1 MNTFTV
7 RHLLSLAIFAAVGA
21 GIYFG
26 SPQVAPQLDQAANI
40 GIAVIAGLVCSI
52 AFAFLT
58 RPRIGSTSGTTNS
71 AQAPRPAARS
81 TGGSGGKNGSGARS
95 GGGLPH
101 LPQRTEVAAQL
112 LGTAPKQRQEPK
124 PRTVENATFTIGDVE
139 GKKVVTVKVSGITG
153 GQFKKNGGAHDRII
167 GVSGVKWAHPKNDQV
182 NKACTVSGVVN
193 GNAEA
198 SVRAALEKLG
208 ITASA

>member
-21 GIYFG
+21 GLYFG
-26 SPQVAPQLDQAANI
+26 IPQVAPQLDQLVNI
-40 GIAVIAGLVCSI
+40 GIAVVSGLVCSVG
-52 AFAFLT
+52 FALFT
-58 RPRIGSTSGTTNS
+58 RPRTGSTSGTTSS
-71 AQAPRPAARS
+71 AQAPRPAARKP
-81 TGGSGGKNGSGARS
+81 GGSGTGSGARS
-95 GGGLPH
+95 GGG

-112 LGTAPKQRQEPK
+112 LGTTPKQPK
-124 PRTVENATFTIGDVE
+124 ARTVENATFTIGDVD
-139 GKKVVTVKVSGITG
+139 GKKTVTVKVSGITG
-153 GQFKKNGGAHDRII
+153 GQFKKNGGAHDRIT

-198 SVRAALEKLG
+198 GVRAALEKLG
-208 ITASA
+208 ITEAA